1 MIWSGLGWVLE
12 GVVFCRVRFWVL
24 EVEFH
29 RFYSWFIGVNENKN
43 QIVADDDIEDI
54 SESDFADKK
63 DEEPDSK
70 IETIWVAKKPEAK
83 HNTDDQIKSLSLLG
97 QEVIF
102 ISSITIIGY
111 LIFSERFRFND
122 VSNHEKFGKEK
133 QKIKEE
139 Y

>member
-1 MIWSGLGWVLE
+1 MIWSSFGRVLE

-29 RFYSWFIGVNENKN
+29 RFYFWFIGVNENKN
-43 QIVADDDIEDI
+43 QIVVDDDIEDI

-70 IETIWVAKKPEAK
+70 NETIWVAKKPEAK

-102 ISSITIIGY
+102 LSRITFLGY
-111 LIFSERFRFND
+111 FIFSKRFRLND
-122 VSNHEKFGKEK
+122 VSNYEKFGEEK
-133 QKIKEE
+133 QKVKEE

>member
-1 MIWSGLGWVLE
+1 
-12 GVVFCRVRFWVL
+12 L

-70 IETIWVAKKPEAK
+70 IETI
-83 HNTDDQIKSLSLLG
+83 
-97 QEVIF
+97 
-102 ISSITIIGY
+102 
-111 LIFSERFRFND
+111 
-122 VSNHEKFGKEK
+122 
-133 QKIKEE
+133 
-139 Y
+139 